1 MQYTTGS
8 FTVLAPT
15 DAAFTDLAEELG
27 VGIPELLEK
36 PKLIDILLYHVLPEV
51 LREEVLLPA
60 SISFFSTISSQ
71 RCILE

>member
-1 MQYTTGS
+1 M
-8 FTVLAPT
+8 

-36 PKLIDILLYHVLPEV
+36 PKLRDILLYHVLPEV

-60 SISFFSTISSQ
+60 SISFFFYNKLSTMHSRVNISHVWQSVS
-71 RCILE
+71 